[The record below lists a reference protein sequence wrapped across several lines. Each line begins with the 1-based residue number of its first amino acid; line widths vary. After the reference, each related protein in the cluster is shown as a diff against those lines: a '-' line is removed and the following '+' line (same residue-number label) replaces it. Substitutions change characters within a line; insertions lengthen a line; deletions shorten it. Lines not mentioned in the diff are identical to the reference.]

1 MYTRLFYGTI
11 QPGRAD
17 EVWAVFDDIIPK
29 VRAQPGCGPLQVLQ
43 SGDEIV
49 GISNW
54 ESQEALVSYV
64 DGALAA
70 DLFARL
76 TPLLMGKPTSRSYE
90 VRASA

>member
-17 EVWAVFDDIIPK
+17 EVLAVLHDIIPK
-29 VRAQPGCGPLQVLQ
+29 VKAQPGCGLLQVLQ

-54 ESQEALVSYV
+54 ESQDALVSYV
-64 DGALAA
+64 DGDLARE
-70 DLFARL
+70 LFTRL

-90 VRASA
+90 VKASA

>member
-29 VRAQPGCGPLQVLQ
+29 VKAQGGSGSLHVLQ

-49 GISNW
+49 GISTW
-54 ESQEALVSYV
+54 ETQQALAAYV
-64 DGALAA
+64 DGDLARE
-70 DLFARL
+70 LFERL

-90 VRASA
+90 VRMSA